1 MELHDAIKT
10 IVDQFGKDVI
20 AEKRFVY
27 MLADYYSFRDN
38 PAEKR
43 VLIVLVND
51 GYTARLLNQ
60 SESLDIS
67 IISNQIIEDVCKN
80 YGFREELVVDV
91 FFGIMK
97 GLSIKFNYHTK
108 NETQSS
114 EKRIPTITKKPQ
126 SQNVH
131 KKEVSLYSG
140 EELLI
145 ILGDIFMLPLRT
157 GRNGDVQKAMMKQLL
172 GEDEGQFV
180 LDYFLDKGVIK
191 WSPSL
196 KAYYTTYGNA
206 KEFVRL
212 HDKEQQKANGQI

>member
-43 VLIVLVND
+43 VLTVLVND

-80 YGFREELVVDV
+80 YGFREGLV
-91 FFGIMK
+91 
-97 GLSIKFNYHTK
+97 
-108 NETQSS
+108 
-114 EKRIPTITKKPQ
+114 R
-126 SQNVH
+126 
-131 KKEVSLYSG
+131 
-140 EELLI
+140 
-145 ILGDIFMLPLRT
+145 
-157 GRNGDVQKAMMKQLL
+157 
-172 GEDEGQFV
+172 
-180 LDYFLDKGVIK
+180 GVITSHLHGMGFYCLCNSSK
-191 WSPSL
+191 SNYAEEISIMAESNIDDSSYVEPLFYL
-196 KAYYTTYGNA
+196 KRTTILQGEKIHQVCNIFDICILYYDG
-206 KEFVRL
+206 R
-212 HDKEQQKANGQI
+212 